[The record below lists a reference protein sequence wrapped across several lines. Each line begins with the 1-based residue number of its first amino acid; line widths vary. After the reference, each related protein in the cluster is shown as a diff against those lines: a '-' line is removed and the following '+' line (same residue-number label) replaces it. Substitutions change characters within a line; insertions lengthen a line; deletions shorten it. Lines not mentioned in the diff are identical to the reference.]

1 MSVTKNAQ
9 APPSKKWSDLFDKQT
24 QGQSDVIVA
33 TIEIHHEN
41 TPHPGDAEAAK
52 NTQNRSTDVHPD
64 ARKIAEHLYTT
75 ELDTITKTTTRSEL
89 ETFYERHI
97 STETRANLAQLG
109 IGFREVL
116 FAMAKGMKVV
126 NVFRPEGVK
135 EQQMGWHKPDMKYRT
150 ANKESKKRL
159 HPQSDGWTGVGKA
172 PTPEIKSVQM
182 QPEEKTQ
189 MPDHDSIIVNV
200 AAKYSPSIN
209 DDKLDD
215 DAIIAGIKDIKIDM
229 DNHLCAIESLV
240 PLHDDHADKITI
252 IECNPCSVAKRVV
265 SFHKHAK
272 AELVILLDQLQHEL
286 DEMKARKV
294 WLCEQLKN

>member
-1 MSVTKNAQ
+1 MSVTKNAI
-9 APPSKKWSDLFDKQT
+9 APNSKKWSDLFDKAA
-24 QGQSDVIVA
+24 QGQSDVIA
-33 TIEIHHEN
+33 TLEIHHED
-41 TPHPGDAEAAK
+41 TTKPRDQDTAQ
-52 NTQNRSTDVHPD
+52 NTQKRSSDVLPD
-64 ARKIAEHLYTT
+64 AMKIAEHLYTT
-75 ELDTITKTTTRSEL
+75 ELDAITKTTTRSEL
-89 ETFYERHI
+89 ETFYDKQI
-97 STETRANLAQLG
+97 SAETRANLAELG

-126 NVFRPEGVK
+126 NVFRPEGMK
-135 EQQMGWHKPDMKYRT
+135 EQQMGWHKPDLKYRN

-172 PTPEIKSVQM
+172 PTPEIKSMKVQSDENL
-182 QPEEKTQ
+182 QKPV
-189 MPDHDSIIVNV
+189 HDSIMVN
-200 AAKYSPSIN
+200 ASPKYSPSID

-215 DAIIAGIKDIKIDM
+215 DAIIACIKNIKIDM

-265 SFHKHAK
+265 NFHKQAK
-272 AELVILLDQLQHEL
+272 AELVILLDQLQLEL
-286 DEMKARKV
+286 DDMKARKV